1 MQNNMKL
8 YRGLLLLAATAI
20 LAVTAGCDPQ
30 GEKPPT
36 AVSSSASASVA
47 SSSEKPS
54 SSTSGSKQEAPKSVE
69 VELYYPDATATK
81 LVSVKKKLDIT
92 KEDKY
97 NAAVHALMQDPKEK
111 NVTGIF
117 PKTAKL
123 RSVRLQGDI
132 AVVDFDS
139 NIRKGFS
146 GGSTGERFL
155 VGSVVNT
162 LTNFPEIKKVRFL
175 LDGKEIESLAGHMD
189 LTEPVARMNSLME

>member
-20 LAVTAGCDPQ
+20 LTVTAGCDPQ

-54 SSTSGSKQEAPKSVE
+54 SSTSGSK
-69 VELYYPDATATK
+69 LYYPDATATK

-111 NVTGIF
+111 TVTGIF

-123 RSVRLQGDI
+123 RSVRLQGDV